1 MSRDPSSNNHNVNSN
16 PNNKYID
23 TNSLSIDLKKRA
35 LQSGFIT
42 FAAQPIKLT
51 IGIGST
57 IVLARLLNPAD
68 FGLVAMVTPLIVL
81 INSLRNFGLETALIQ
96 QEGLEHEQVSA
107 LFWLSLKINAVVLAF
122 MLLMAP
128 VLAWFYSELRVIG
141 ITVAMAVG
149 ILGLCL
155 AVQHESLLKRQM
167 RFGALTLIEMGAIF
181 AGATVAIAAAFFG
194 AGYWALVLQ
203 IVVMQLT
210 QSVSF
215 WLVCGWRPAKYVI
228 NSNLDTNLRT
238 MISYGVHLTG
248 FRFINRIG
256 TQLDQILIGYFS
268 GAASLGLYS
277 VAQRWAY
284 FPFDKVYI
292 PLFDVAV
299 SSLSRAQK
307 DPNMYRAYCKK
318 AMLPLFA
325 LCMPALAFS
334 FVEARN
340 VILVLLGNQWLDAVP
355 LFQLL
360 AIAVFV
366 GSMNRVTK
374 WLYLSGGQ
382 TQRQFRW
389 GLISTPVMILAV
401 AIGAKWKAY
410 GVAMG
415 FTLGTCLIT
424 YPSIAFC
431 LKTLPLSVKDFWG
444 VVWRPAFASL
454 AAAAILFASRPIL
467 HGRENVFLEL
477 FGGLTIFALAYI
489 LIWIVLPGGQQAL
502 TESLKNLQVLRLRRK
517 D

>member
-1 MSRDPSSNNHNVNSN
+1 MSDDPSSNDKNVNSN
-16 PNNKYID
+16 YNQYIY
-23 TNSLSIDLKKRA
+23 TNSLTKDLEERA
-35 LQSGFIT
+35 VQSGFIT
-42 FAAQPIKLT
+42 FASQPIKLT

-57 IVLARLLNPAD
+57 VVLARLLNPAD
-68 FGLVAMVTPLIVL
+68 FGLLAMVTPLIVL

-96 QEGLEHEQVSA
+96 REDLDHEQVSA
-107 LFWLSLKINAVVLAF
+107 LFWLSLKINAVVVTF
-122 MLLMAP
+122 MVLMAP
-128 VLAWFYSELRVIG
+128 VLAWFYGEWRVMG

-149 ILGLCL
+149 ILSLCL

-167 RFGALTLIEMGAIF
+167 RFGALTLIEMGAIL
-181 AGATVAIAAAFFG
+181 AGAMVAIGAAFVG

-203 IVVMQLT
+203 VVVMQLT

-215 WLVCGWRPAKYVI
+215 WLVCGWRPDKYVR
-228 NSNLDTNLRT
+228 NSKLDTNLRT
-238 MISYGVHLTG
+238 MVSYGAHLTG

-268 GAASLGLYS
+268 GATALGLYS

-284 FPFDKVYI
+284 FSFDKVYI

-299 SSLSRAQK
+299 SSLSRAQH
-307 DPNMYRAYCKK
+307 DPKMYRAYCRKG
-318 AMLPLFA
+318 MLPLFA

-374 WLYLSGGQ
+374 WFYLSGGQ

-401 AIGAKWKAY
+401 AVGTKWGAY

-415 FTLGTCLIT
+415 FTIATCLLT

-431 LKTLPLSVKDFWG
+431 LKTMPLSLRDFWG
-444 VVWRPAFASL
+444 VVWKPAFASL
-454 AAAAILFASRPIL
+454 AAAGILFVSRTIL
-467 HGRENVFLEL
+467 PGRGNVFLEL
-477 FGGLTIFALAYI
+477 LGGLIVFVLAYV
-489 LIWIVLPGGQQAL
+489 LIWIILPGGQQAL
-502 TESLKNLQVLRLRRK
+502 AESLKNLQILRVKRK